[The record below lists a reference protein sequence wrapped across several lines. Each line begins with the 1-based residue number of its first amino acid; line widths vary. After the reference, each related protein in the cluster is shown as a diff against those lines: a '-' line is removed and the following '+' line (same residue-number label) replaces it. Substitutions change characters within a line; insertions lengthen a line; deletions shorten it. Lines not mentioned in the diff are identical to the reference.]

1 MTSNQNCGLL
11 EKTVA
16 ACLKEKK
23 KKIKPIF
30 FGLLKYMNLL
40 DISFAAA
47 VECLVHV
54 INRV

>member
-1 MTSNQNCGLL
+1 M
-11 EKTVA
+11 
-16 ACLKEKK
+16 LKREKK

-40 DISFAAA
+40 DTSFAAA